1 MSLEPD
7 LVALLKRL
15 KLGQMIPTL
24 PDRLALAR
32 AQKLDYAAFLT
43 LILADEV
50 QRRDSLA
57 LERRLLAAGFE
68 ERVTLE
74 HFDWSTAVQ
83 LDRRHLNE
91 LFSLHFLAK
100 KEHVLFIGP
109 VGVGKTFLAQALGAA
124 ATRAGKSVLFRRA
137 DYLLRELGQARADH
151 SLEVAFRRYLV
162 PDLLSLDDFGLHRLT
177 QQESEDFYALIIER
191 HRRSS
196 FIVTS
201 NRDVSEWVGLFAD
214 PILANSALDRLAH
227 GAHQLVIGRPQLP
240 RQTGPA
246 STPGDAY
253 ALTIATT
260 IEGGSMLVAITG
272 SNLAA
277 FATVHAST
285 GVECRWARS
294 RFSGSPSGERGRADP
309 AEFSCGWPGLQ
320 SP

>member
-32 AQKLDYAAFLT
+32 AQKLDYAALLT

-74 HFDWSTAVQ
+74 HFDWSTAIQ

-124 ATRAGKSVLFRRA
+124 ATRAGHQVLFRRS
-137 DYLLRELGQARADH
+137 DQLLRELGQARADH
-151 SLEVAFRRYLV
+151 SFETVFRRYLA
-162 PDLLSLDDFGLHRLT
+162 PDLLIVDDFGLQRLN
-177 QQESEDFYALIIER
+177 QQQSEDLYALVIER

-214 PILANSALDRLAH
+214 SILANSALDRLAN
-227 GAHQLVIGRPQLP
+227 GAHQLVVDGPSYRAKLAPRPPQEL
-240 RQTGPA
+240 
-246 STPGDAY
+246 
-253 ALTIATT
+253 
-260 IEGGSMLVAITG
+260 SMA
-272 SNLAA
+272 
-277 FATVHAST
+277 
-285 GVECRWARS
+285 
-294 RFSGSPSGERGRADP
+294 
-309 AEFSCGWPGLQ
+309 
-320 SP
+320 